1 MRFCISIA
9 FLLLPFTLSGQ
20 LTAPGSNA
28 VRHTSYPSLPGVRDP
43 IFVFCNSTGNVK
55 GSLNAVSPGGTGP
68 FDFSWYKWNDV
79 TKSFSDYLFAQSGAM
94 GSANNLDEGGYRVI
108 ISDGGGYSTSLT
120 CWIFLD
126 KPSVQASLLN
136 RTCDYVALKG
146 DTARDIYFYKDLTTG
161 SAIRLP
167 NKLAFL
173 WSSNPA
179 SSIPY
184 PDFEINPQT
193 FNPPLKDVTYKLLVT
208 DSLGCTGE
216 SSFFYKS
223 IHMKADFA
231 ASPTTGEAPLTV
243 KFGFDSTRVY
253 LYTWEFGDDSVNNLI
268 NEEVSDSVSHIY
280 YKPGEYSVK
289 LTIESK
295 LHCVDSLRYNY
306 ITVEKSSLNIPNV
319 FTPDGDGYNDW
330 FAVDVKSMR
339 YISME
344 VFTQSGMKVYG
355 FSGEGE
361 KLKEWTGWDGNI
373 NSTSIKARPG
383 VYFYIIRAFGWD
395 DIKYDSK
402 EYRGFVYLYR

>member
-1 MRFCISIA
+1 M
-9 FLLLPFTLSGQ
+9 GQ

-43 IFVFCNSTGNVK
+43 IFVFCNSSGTVK
-55 GSLNAVSPGGTGP
+55 GSLNASSPGGTGP
-68 FDFSWYKWNDV
+68 WDFSWYKWNNV
-79 TKSFSDYLFAQSGAM
+79 TKSFSDFLFTH
-94 GSANNLDEGGYRVI
+94 SAVMNSSAIDLDEGGYRI
-108 ISDGGGYSTSLT
+108 NISDGGGYNTSLT
-120 CWIFLD
+120 CWIYLD

-136 RTCDYVALKG
+136 RTCDYVALQG
-146 DTARDIYFYKDLTTG
+146 DTTSDIYIYNDPATG
-161 SAIRLP
+161 SEIRLP
-167 NKLAFL
+167 NKLEFL

-193 FNPPLKDVTYKLLVT
+193 FDPPLKDVTYKLLVT

-223 IHMKADFA
+223 IHIKADFA
-231 ASPTTGEAPLTV
+231 ARPTTGEAPLMV
-243 KFGFDSTRVY
+243 KFGFDTTRVHI
-253 LYTWEFGDDSVNNLI
+253 YTWDFGDDSVKI
-268 NEEVSDSVSHIY
+268 YYDTDVPDSVSHTY
-280 YKPGEYSVK
+280 YRPGEFYSVL

-295 LHCVDSLRYNY
+295 LHCVDTLRFNY
-306 ITVEKSSLNIPNV
+306 INVDKSSLNIPNV

-344 VFTQSGMKVYG
+344 VYTQSGMKVYG

-361 KLKEWTGWDGNI
+361 RLKDWTGWDGNI

-383 VYFYIIRAFGWD
+383 IYFYIIRAFGWD
-395 DIKYDSK
+395 DIRYDSK